1 MKYGDNACEGVVN
14 AFLYTSFYL
23 CYYKIQVVGSKH
35 ISAKQTDMQYMW
47 RTRSAPPGAVFSPL
61 SHTHCS
67 VARSVCGT
75 KNKAL
80 DHRAA
85 EAPGT
90 RAAGRASSGTAEVHC
105 DLRTRETGPVSQRL
119 LC

>member
-1 MKYGDNACEGVVN
+1 MSMKYGDNACGGVVN
-14 AFLYTSFYL
+14 AFLYISFYL
-23 CYYKIQVVGSKH
+23 WYYKIQVVGSKH

-47 RTRSAPPGAVFSPL
+47 RTWSAPPGALFSHL

-80 DHRAA
+80 RRPRRGR
-85 EAPGT
+85 PGHQ
-90 RAAGRASSGTAEVHC
+90 GQQEE
-105 DLRTRETGPVSQRL
+105 LPVSRGSL
-119 LC
+119 